1 MGSLIMKTKSFVFL
15 LAVAAALGG
24 LAACK
29 GGGPTDPEPPSNITF
44 RGTVMSGGAALGG
57 VPVFLSWDESK
68 STVTDANGAFS
79 FTGLSG
85 SHFIVTPSLRN
96 HAFTPS
102 NYELGTQSRSD
113 ITFTDQPATYGSVLD
128 KIAGDFTAVN
138 QNGQSVSLYS
148 YFGKVVLIDFS
159 ADWCGPCRSEAEKAE
174 AFYQSHKGEGLEM
187 LTIMIDGPTSTWA
200 TQYGLTFPVLDDDAE
215 TLWGIYGE
223 GYIPLNIILDRN
235 MSIRYKV
242 AGYDETSILAEIKK
256 YL

>member
-1 MGSLIMKTKSFVFL
+1 MKMRSLVFV
-15 LAVAAALGG
+15 LAVAAALGV

-29 GGGPTDPEPPSNITF
+29 GPSPVDPDPPATTLSFKGTIT
-44 RGTVMSGGAALGG
+44 SGASPLAG
-57 VPVFLSWDESK
+57 VQVFLSSDQSK
-68 STVTDANGAFS
+68 STVTDATGAFS
-79 FTGLSG
+79 FTVSTGTQ
-85 SHFIVTPSLRN
+85 FVITPSLRN
-96 HAFTPS
+96 QAFTPS
-102 NYELGTQSRSD
+102 NYELGAQSRTD
-113 ITFTDQPATYGSVLD
+113 LVFTAAPATYGAV
-128 KIAGDFTAVN
+128 KGAIAADFTAID
-138 QNGQSVSLYS
+138 QNGRSVSLYS